1 MKNRSI
7 LEIIYL
13 HLQLPV
19 VLDKW
24 PGERVGKTTKF
35 QHSSV
40 FLNAVTCIMN
50 YSNLD
55 KMFVYSLQ

>member
-13 HLQLPV
+13 HLQLHL
-19 VLDKW
+19 LDKW

-35 QHSSV
+35 QHPSV
-40 FLNAVTCIMN
+40 FLNGVTCIMN

>member
-13 HLQLPV
+13 HLQLHL
-19 VLDKW
+19 LDKW

-40 FLNAVTCIMN
+40 FLNAVT
-50 YSNLD
+50 L
-55 KMFVYSLQ
+55 